1 MDKTSAMREYFTAMV
16 TYRIISITSTLARL
30 QVSLLEN
37 KDNLSPKEMDAE
49 INRLEDVRLLLAKS
63 FTGLSR
69 ASQDIP

>member
-1 MDKTSAMREYFTAMV
+1 MREYFTAMV